1 MNPEFREELKELVQK
16 QGGPCVSIFM
26 PTHRAGAEVQQNPI
40 RLKNLLRESEQQ
52 LVALGTRQ
60 PDARELLSS
69 AQSLLSDGYFWR
81 QQADGL
87 AMFIAPDVF
96 RTYSLPIHFD
106 ELSVVTD
113 RFHLKPLLRVL
124 AEDDRFFVLALSQK
138 ELRLFECSRFGVSL
152 VELEGVPIGIDE
164 ALKYDDPQRQL
175 QYHTGTQGRGGS
187 KRAAMFHGQGVGVD
201 DNKSNI
207 WRYCLMIDDGLH
219 KLLREEHAPLVLA
232 GVDYLLPI
240 YREASGYPHLVEPSI
255 TGNPDVLSAEE
266 LHAKAWEIVQPHFRQ
281 EQEEAMAKYSRL
293 AGTGLASGDVREIVP
308 AAYFGRVE
316 SVFLPVGKQVW
327 GSFDPQNSEVD
338 HHEEAKPGDQDLLD
352 LVAIQTFING
362 GAVYVVEPEQIT
374 NNQLAAAVFRY

>member
-60 PDARELLSS
+60 TDARELLSK
-69 AQSLLSDGYFWR
+69 AQGLLADGYFWR

-87 AMFIAPDVF
+87 AVFIAPDVF

-124 AEDDRFFVLALSQK
+124 AEDDRFLVLALSQK
-138 ELRLFECSRFGVSL
+138 ELRVFECTRFGVSL
-152 VELEGVPIGIDE
+152 VELESVPKSIDE

-175 QYHTGTQGRGGS
+175 QFHTGTQGRGGG

-207 WRYCLMIDDGLH
+207 WRYCLMINDGLH
-219 KLLREEHAPLVLA
+219 KLLRDEHAPLVLA

-240 YREASGYPHLVEPSI
+240 YREANGYPHLLETCI
-255 TGNPDVLSAEE
+255 TGNPDVLSADE
-266 LHAKAWEIVQPHFRQ
+266 LHSKAWEIVQPHFKQ

-293 AGTGLASGDVREIVP
+293 AGTGLASGDLREIVP

-316 SVFLPVGKQVW
+316 SVFLPVGKPIW
-327 GSFDPQNSEVD
+327 GSFDPQKSEID
-338 HHEEAKPGDQDLLD
+338 LHAEAQPGDQDLLD
-352 LVAIQTFING
+352 LVAIQTFTNG
-362 GAVYVVEPEQIT
+362 GAVYVVEPGQIA
-374 NNQLAAAVFRY
+374 NKQLAAAVFRY

>member
-26 PTHRAGAEVQQNPI
+26 PTHRVGAEVQQNPI

-60 PDARELLSS
+60 ADARELLST
-69 AQSLLSDGYFWR
+69 AQGLLADGYFWR

-87 AMFIAPDVF
+87 AVFIAPDVF

-138 ELRLFECSRFGVSL
+138 ELRVFECTRFGVSL
-152 VELEGVPIGIDE
+152 VELESVPKSIDE

-175 QYHTGTQGRGGS
+175 QFHTGTQGRGGG

-207 WRYCLMIDDGLH
+207 WRYCLMINDGLH
-219 KLLREEHAPLVLA
+219 KLLRDEHAPLVLA

-240 YREASGYPHLVEPSI
+240 YREANGYPHLLETCI
-255 TGNPDVLSAEE
+255 TGNPDVLSADE
-266 LHAKAWEIVQPHFRQ
+266 LHSKAWEIVLPHFKQ
-281 EQEEAMAKYSRL
+281 EQEEAMAKYLRL
-293 AGTGLASGDVREIVP
+293 AGTGLASGDLREIVP

-316 SVFLPVGKQVW
+316 SVFLPVGKPIW
-327 GSFDPQNSEVD
+327 GSFDPQKSEID
-338 HHEEAKPGDQDLLD
+338 LHAEAQPGDQDLLD
-352 LVAIQTFING
+352 LVAIQTFTNG
-362 GAVYVVEPEQIT
+362 GAVYVVEPGQIA
-374 NNQLAAAVFRY
+374 NKQLAAAVFRY

>member
-26 PTHRAGAEVQQNPI
+26 PTHRVGAEVQQNPI

-60 PDARELLSS
+60 ADARELLST
-69 AQSLLSDGYFWR
+69 AQGLLADGYFWR

-87 AMFIAPDVF
+87 AVFIASDVF

-138 ELRLFECSRFGVSL
+138 ELRVFECTRFGVSL
-152 VELEGVPIGIDE
+152 VELESVPKSIDE

-175 QYHTGTQGRGGS
+175 QFHTGTQGRGGG

-207 WRYCLMIDDGLH
+207 WRYCLMINDGLH
-219 KLLREEHAPLVLA
+219 KLLRDEHAPLVLA

-240 YREASGYPHLVEPSI
+240 YREANGYPHLLETCI
-255 TGNPDVLSAEE
+255 TGNPDVLSADE
-266 LHAKAWEIVQPHFRQ
+266 LHSKAWEIVLPHFKQ
-281 EQEEAMAKYSRL
+281 EQEEAMAKYLRL
-293 AGTGLASGDVREIVP
+293 AGTGLASGDLREIVP

-316 SVFLPVGKQVW
+316 SVFLPVGKPIW
-327 GSFDPQNSEVD
+327 GSFDPQKSEID
-338 HHEEAKPGDQDLLD
+338 LHAEAQPGDQDLLD
-352 LVAIQTFING
+352 LVAIQTFTNG
-362 GAVYVVEPEQIT
+362 GAVYVVEPGQIA
-374 NNQLAAAVFRY
+374 NKQLAAAVFRY